1 MSMIRSNGWNPE
13 ADLAAL
19 LDALTE
25 DLLAA
30 STRDI
35 DALARVTGVPPDRVA
50 HQARRL
56 IALAE
61 SDLIVPSAAE
71 FSTPGLRAYIAR
83 NQ

>member
-1 MSMIRSNGWNPE
+1 MSKVRSNGWDPA

-25 DLLAA
+25 DVLAA
-30 STRDI
+30 SARDV
-35 DALARVTGVPPDRVA
+35 DALARVTGIPPETVA
-50 HQARRL
+50 REVRRL
-56 IALAE
+56 IAVAE
-61 SDLIVPSAAE
+61 SDLIVPPAAE

>member
-1 MSMIRSNGWNPE
+1 MSKIRSDGWNPE

-30 STRDI
+30 SARDV
-35 DALARVTGVPPDRVA
+35 DALARVTGIPPDTVA
-50 HQARRL
+50 RDVRRL
-56 IALAE
+56 IASAA
-61 SDLIVPSAAE
+61 SDLIVPPAAE

>member
-1 MSMIRSNGWNPE
+1 MSKTRSDGWNPE

-25 DLLAA
+25 DVLAA
-30 STRDI
+30 SARDV
-35 DALARVTGVPPDRVA
+35 DALARVIGVPPDTVA
-50 HQARRL
+50 REVRRL
-56 IALAE
+56 IAVAE
-61 SDLIVPSAAE
+61 CDLIVPAATE